1 VAISAAISVAAAAEE
16 EEEEAVGSK
25 EVEDAALDD
34 NEVSSPR

>member
-34 NEVSSPR
+34 NEVSSLR

>member
-1 VAISAAISVAAAAEE
+1 VAISAAISVAAAA